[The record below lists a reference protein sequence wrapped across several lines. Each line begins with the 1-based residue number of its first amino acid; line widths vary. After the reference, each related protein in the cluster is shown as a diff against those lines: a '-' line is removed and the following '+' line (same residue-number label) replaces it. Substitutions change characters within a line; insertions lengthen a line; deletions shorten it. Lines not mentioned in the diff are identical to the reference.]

1 MKNQYFGDVRDYLKY
16 SLLRSLG
23 RELSVAVCWLLTEDD
38 LSADGRIVSYLEK
51 PDRWR
56 AFDPLVYDFLRLKV
70 LEEKQRRVDVLHK
83 AALLG
88 DNCRLF
94 SETVPVDD
102 LERCRYFDR
111 FMEYADGTGLTF
123 FDPDTG
129 IEPASTKGPKYVHWH
144 ELDRAFRQGHSLLI
158 YQHFARGG
166 KHDPFVEGKAEQLAR
181 LPNADEILV
190 FHDHSVALFLVPQPE
205 HAERLRRAKRKF
217 EAKWKGRITVR
228 AFTQPSSEP
237 NSTPTSQTA

>member
-166 KHDPFVEGKAEQLAR
+166 KHDPFVEGKAEQLGSV
-181 LPNADEILV
+181 DIYIILSICQQLNYLQNNGHGCWSSFV
-190 FHDHSVALFLVPQPE
+190 VSQTCMSDRSP
-205 HAERLRRAKRKF
+205 
-217 EAKWKGRITVR
+217 TVSGSSR
-228 AFTQPSSEP
+228 PSSG
-237 NSTPTSQTA
+237 